1 MGADGVSA
9 LRPFPLYVLVRRAA
23 EELPTGSV
31 YDLPVRHVFRGF
43 SGLDLSVE
51 FHGHRCATPVGPAA
65 GPHTQLAQNIALS
78 WLAGGRILELKTV
91 QVDDRLVIPR
101 PCIDMRTV
109 GFNIEWSQEL
119 LVEES
124 LREYAKARLL
134 VAILGEL
141 CGIPSAERDFVF
153 DVSVGYS
160 LDGIRSKKIA
170 SFFEGIKDARAVL
183 DRERAALSREL
194 PSSLRRLADVP
205 CETRLSDSVTLST
218 FHGCPADEIAAISR
232 HLLSELGLHTIVK
245 LNPTLL
251 GYEEVEDIL
260 HRRLGYTHIALRRQ
274 AFDRDLKWDDA
285 LSMFRELSGQAARLG
300 LGFGVKLTNTLVVV
314 NPGDFMPGE
323 EAYLSGEPLHVL
335 ALTLGSRLREELGA
349 AFPISFSAGIDSANV
364 ASAVSSGFV
373 PVTSCTDLLRPG
385 GYERLHRQ
393 AEALAGAMHESGAAT
408 IPAFIRARAGGAGGD
423 VAVASLLN
431 HRRAA
436 REALG
441 AERYK
446 AAKTGRLPR
455 KIGTHL
461 HLLDCVNCDKCV
473 PVCPND
479 ANFSYET
486 PPRRITFRDLVVRD
500 SRLSPGDERTFIAG
514 GPKSSAH
521 QLANWAD
528 ACNDCGNC
536 DVFCPEDGGPY
547 IEKPRLFSSLA
558 FFLADAPRPGFF
570 VRRKDD
576 GSFAARGR
584 WGGRDLELFVRPD
597 GSALF
602 RDGVAELRFASAE
615 AAAPEESR
623 LLAAVPPEGHVVQVG
638 HYHSLRAVVTGLFA
652 PGAVSWLT
660 AMFPQVSGSPET
672 TPQLSG
678 ELT

>member
-1 MGADGVSA
+1 
-9 LRPFPLYVLVRRAA
+9 VRRAA

-43 SGLDLSVE
+43 PGLDLSVR

-65 GPHTQLAQNIALS
+65 GPHTQMAQNIALS

-91 QVDDRLVIPR
+91 QVNDRLVIPR

-134 VAILGEL
+134 VAILAEL
-141 CGIPSAERDFVF
+141 CGIPDAQRDFVL
-153 DVSVGYS
+153 DVSIGYS
-160 LDGIRSKKIA
+160 LDGIRSRKITG
-170 SFFEGIKDARAVL
+170 FFEGVRDASALL
-183 DRERAALSREL
+183 DRERQALRREL
-194 PSSLRRLADVP
+194 PPSLKRFADVL
-205 CETRLSDSVTLST
+205 CDARLSDSATLST

-251 GYEEVEDIL
+251 GYEEVEEIL
-260 HRRLGYTHIALRRQ
+260 HRRLGYTHIALRRE
-274 AFDRDLKWDDA
+274 AFEKDLQWNDA
-285 LSMFRELSGQAARLG
+285 LSIARELSGEAARLG

-314 NPGDFMPGE
+314 NPADFMPGE

-335 ALTLGSRLREELGA
+335 ALTLGSRLREALGA
-349 AFPISFSAGIDSANV
+349 EFPVSFSAGIDSANV
-364 ASAVSSGFV
+364 ASAVASGFV

-393 AEALAGAMHESGAAT
+393 AEALAGAVHASGTAA
-408 IPAFIRARAGGAGGD
+408 IPDFIRARAGAAAGGD
-423 VAVASLLN
+423 VAAASLLN

-436 REALG
+436 AEALV
-441 AERYK
+441 AERYT

-455 KIGTHL
+455 KIGSHL
-461 HLLDCVNCDKCV
+461 HLLDCINCDKCV

-486 PPRRITFRDLVVRD
+486 PPRTITFRDLVVLGG
-500 SRLSPGDERTFIAG
+500 RLSPGDERTFTAG

-521 QLANWAD
+521 QIANWAD

-558 FFLADAPRPGFF
+558 SFLADAPRPGFF
-570 VRRKDD
+570 VRREGD
-576 GSFAARGR
+576 GSLSASGR
-584 WGGRDLELFVRPD
+584 WSGRDLELLVKPD
-597 GSALF
+597 RSALF

-615 AAAPEESR
+615 AAAPEEAR
-623 LLAAVPPEGHVVQVG
+623 LFAPAAPEGHVVQVG
-638 HYHSLRAVVTGLFA
+638 HYHSLRAVLTGLFA
-652 PGAVSWLT
+652 PNAVSWLT
-660 AMFPQVSGSPET
+660 AMFPMQVSGSPET

>member
-1 MGADGVSA
+1 VST
-9 LRPFPLYVLVRRAA
+9 LRPLPLSVLVRRAA

-43 SGLDLSVE
+43 PGLDLSVK
-51 FHGHRCATPVGPAA
+51 FHGHRCATPIGPAA
-65 GPHTQLAQNIALS
+65 GPHTQLTQNIALS

-109 GFNIEWSQEL
+109 GFNVEWSQEL

-134 VAILGEL
+134 LAILAEL
-141 CGIPSAERDFVF
+141 CGIPRGERDFVL

-160 LDGIRSKKIA
+160 LDGIRSRKIT
-170 SFFEGIKDARAVL
+170 SFFEGIRDASALL
-183 DRERAALSREL
+183 DRERMALHREL
-194 PSSLRRLADVP
+194 PSSLRHFADVP
-205 CETRLSDSVTLST
+205 CDARLSDSVTLST
-218 FHGCPADEIAAISR
+218 FHGCPAGEIAAIGR
-232 HLLSELGLHTIVK
+232 YLLSEQGLHTIVK
-245 LNPTLL
+245 VNPTLL
-251 GYEEVEDIL
+251 GYEEVEEIL
-260 HRRLGYTHIALRRQ
+260 HGRLGYTGIALRRE

-285 LSMFRELSGQAARLG
+285 LSMARELSGEAARLG

-314 NPGDFMPGE
+314 NPADFMPGE

-335 ALTLGSRLREELGA
+335 ALTLGSRLREKLGA
-349 AFPISFSAGIDSANV
+349 AFPISFSAGVDAANV
-364 ASAVSSGFV
+364 ASAVACGFV

-393 AEALAGAMHESGAAT
+393 AEALAGAMRESGAAA
-408 IPAFIRARAGGAGGD
+408 IPDFIRTRAGEAGGD
-423 VAVASLLN
+423 VAGASLLN

-441 AERYK
+441 TERYG

-455 KIGTHL
+455 KIGSHL
-461 HLLDCVNCDKCV
+461 HLLDCINCDKCV

-486 PPRRITFRDLVVRD
+486 PPRSITFRDLVVHGG
-500 SRLSPGDERTFIAG
+500 RLSPGDERTFTAG

-547 IEKPRLFSSLA
+547 VEKPRLFGSLA
-558 FFLADAPRPGFF
+558 SFSADAPRPGFF
-570 VRRKDD
+570 VRREND
-576 GSFAARGR
+576 GSLAARGR
-584 WGGRDLELFVRPD
+584 WSGRDLELLVRPD

-615 AAAPEESR
+615 DAAPGEAR
-623 LLAAVPPEGHVVQVG
+623 LLAPAPPEGHVVQVG
-638 HYHSLRAVVTGLFA
+638 HYHSLRSVLTGLFA
-652 PGAVSWLT
+652 PNAVSWLT
-660 AMFPQVSGSPET
+660 AMFPTKVSGSPET
-672 TPQLSG
+672 TSQFSG

>member
-1 MGADGVSA
+1 MSA
-9 LRPFPLYVLVRRAA
+9 LRPLPLSVLVRRAA
-23 EELPTGSV
+23 EELPTGSI
-31 YDLPVRHVFRGF
+31 YDLPVRHLFRGF
-43 SGLDLSVE
+43 PGLDLSVR
-51 FHGHRCATPVGPAA
+51 FHGRRCATPIGPAA

-78 WLAGGRILELKTV
+78 FLAGGRILELKTV
-91 QVDDRLVIPR
+91 QVNDRLVIPR

-124 LREYAKARLL
+124 LNEYAKARLL
-134 VAILGEL
+134 VAILAEL
-141 CGIPSAERDFVF
+141 CGIPPSERDFVL
-153 DVSVGYS
+153 DVSIGYS
-160 LDGIRSKKIA
+160 LDGIRSRKIA
-170 SFFEGIKDARAVL
+170 GFFEGVRDASALL
-183 DRERAALSREL
+183 DRERAALRREL
-194 PSSLRRLADVP
+194 PSALRRFADVP
-205 CETRLSDSVTLST
+205 CDARLSDSVTLST

-232 HLLSELGLHTIVK
+232 HLLSEQGLHTIVK

-251 GYEEVEDIL
+251 GYEEVEEIL

-274 AFDRDLKWDDA
+274 AFDRDLQWNDA
-285 LSMFRELSGQAARLG
+285 LSIARALSGEASRLG

-314 NPGDFMPGE
+314 NPRDFMPGE

-335 ALTLGSRLREELGA
+335 ALTLGSRLREKLGA
-349 AFPISFSAGIDSANV
+349 AFPISFSAGIDSVNV
-364 ASAVSSGFV
+364 ASAVASGFV

-393 AEALAGAMHESGAAT
+393 AEALAGAMLEAGAAT
-408 IPAFIRARAGGAGGD
+408 VPDFIRARAGAVGSGD
-423 VAVASLLN
+423 VAGASLLN

-436 REALG
+436 AEVLL
-441 AERYK
+441 AERYT
-446 AAKTGRLPR
+446 AAKTGRPPR
-455 KIGTHL
+455 KIGSHL
-461 HLLDCVNCDKCV
+461 HLLDCINCDKCV

-486 PPRRITFRDLVVRD
+486 PPRSITFRDLVVEGG
-500 SRLSPGDERTFIAG
+500 RLSPGDERTFTAG

-558 FFLADAPRPGFF
+558 SFLADAPRPAFF
-570 VRRKDD
+570 VRRAGD
-576 GSFAARGR
+576 GSLAADGR
-584 WGGRDLELFVRPD
+584 WGGREVELLVRKD

-615 AAAPEESR
+615 AAAPEEVCCLSP
-623 LLAAVPPEGHVVQVG
+623 APPDGHVVQVG
-638 HYHSLRAVVTGLFA
+638 TYHSLRAVLTGLFA

-660 AMFPQVSGSPET
+660 AVFPEVSGSPEV

>member
-1 MGADGVSA
+1 MSA
-9 LRPFPLYVLVRRAA
+9 LRPLPLSVLVRRAA

-43 SGLDLSVE
+43 PGLDLSVN
-51 FHGHRCATPVGPAA
+51 FHGHRCATPIGPAA

-134 VAILGEL
+134 VAILAEL
-141 CGIPSAERDFVF
+141 CGIPQAERDLVF
-153 DVSVGYS
+153 DVSIGYS
-160 LDGIRSKKIA
+160 LDGIRSRKIA
-170 SFFEGIKDARAVL
+170 GFFEGVRDASALL
-183 DRERAALSREL
+183 DRERAALRREL
-194 PSSLRRLADVP
+194 PPSLRRFADVP
-205 CETRLSDSVTLST
+205 CDARLSDSATLST

-232 HLLSELGLHTIVK
+232 YLLSELGLYTIVK
-245 LNPTLL
+245 VNPTLL
-251 GYEEVEDIL
+251 GYEEVEDVL
-260 HRRLGYTHIALRRQ
+260 HRRLGYTGIALRRE

-285 LSMFRELSGQAARLG
+285 LSMARELSGEAARLG

-314 NPGDFMPGE
+314 NPADFMPGE

-335 ALTLGSRLREELGA
+335 ALTLGTRLREKLGA

-364 ASAVSSGFV
+364 ASAVASGFV
-373 PVTSCTDLLRPG
+373 PVTSCTDVLRPG

-393 AEALAGAMHESGAAT
+393 AEALAGAMHESGTAA
-408 IPAFIRARAGGAGGD
+408 IPDFIRARAGEAGGD
-423 VAVASLLN
+423 VAGASLLN

-436 REALG
+436 AEVLV
-441 AERYK
+441 AERYT

-455 KIGTHL
+455 KIGSHL
-461 HLLDCVNCDKCV
+461 HLLDCINCDKCI

-486 PPRRITFRDLVVRD
+486 PPRTITFRDLVVLEG
-500 SRLSPGDERTFIAG
+500 RLSPGDERTLTVG
-514 GPKSSAH
+514 GEKSSAH

-547 IEKPRLFSSLA
+547 IEKPRLFGSLA
-558 FFLADAPRPGFF
+558 SFLADAPRPGFF
-570 VRRKDD
+570 VRREDD
-576 GSFAARGR
+576 GSLAASGR
-584 WGGRDLELFVRPD
+584 WASRDVELLVRPD

-615 AAAPEESR
+615 AAAPEEAR
-623 LLAAVPPEGHVVQVG
+623 ILALPPPEGHVVPVG
-638 HYHSLRAVVTGLFA
+638 HYHSLRAVLTGLFA

-660 AMFPQVSGSPET
+660 AMYPGVSGST
-672 TPQLSG
+672 DLKTSRRLSG

>member
-1 MGADGVSA
+1 
-9 LRPFPLYVLVRRAA
+9 VRRAA

-31 YDLPVRHVFRGF
+31 YDLPLRHVFRGF
-43 SGLDLSVE
+43 PGLDLSVR
-51 FHGHRCATPVGPAA
+51 FHGHRSSTPIGPAA

-78 WLAGGRILELKTV
+78 FLAGGRILELKTV

-124 LREYAKARLL
+124 LVEYAKARLL
-134 VAILGEL
+134 VAILAEL
-141 CGIPSAERDFVF
+141 CGLPGAEQDTVF

-160 LDGIRSKKIA
+160 LDGIRSSKIA
-170 SFFEGIKDARAVL
+170 GFFEGIRDSSALL
-183 DRERAALSREL
+183 DRERAALRREL
-194 PSSLRRLADVP
+194 PPALRHFADVP

-218 FHGCPADEIAAISR
+218 FHGCPAGEIAAISR
-232 HLLSELGLHTIVK
+232 HLLSVLGLHTIVK

-260 HRRLGYTHIALRRQ
+260 HARLGYTHIALRRQ
-274 AFDRDLKWDDA
+274 AFDRDLKWDEA
-285 LSMFRELSGQAARLG
+285 LSIARELSGEAARLG

-314 NPGDFMPGE
+314 NPADFMPGE

-335 ALTLGSRLREELGA
+335 ALTLGSRLRDELGA
-349 AFPISFSAGIDSANV
+349 AFPISFSAGVDSANV
-364 ASAVSSGFV
+364 ASVVACGFV

-393 AEALAGAMHESGAAT
+393 AEALAGAMRDSGTAA
-408 IPAFIRARAGGAGGD
+408 IPDFIRARAGGAGGD
-423 VAVASLLN
+423 VAGASLLN
-431 HRRAA
+431 HHLAA
-436 REALG
+436 GEALS
-441 AERYK
+441 AERYR

-455 KIGTHL
+455 KIGSHL
-461 HLLDCVNCDKCV
+461 HLLDCINCDKCV

-486 PPRRITFRDLVVRD
+486 PPRTIAFHDLVVRGGG
-500 SRLSPGDERTFIAG
+500 LSPGDERTFTAG

-547 IEKPRLFSSLA
+547 IEKPRLFGSLA
-558 FFLADAPRPGFF
+558 SFLADAPRPGFL
-570 VRRKDD
+570 VRREDD
-576 GSFAARGR
+576 GSLTARGR
-584 WGGRDLELFVRPD
+584 WAGRDLELLVRPD
-597 GSALF
+597 GSARF

-615 AAAPEESR
+615 AAAPDETR
-623 LLAAVPPEGHVVQVG
+623 LLAPAPPEGYVVQVG
-638 HYHSLRAVVTGLFA
+638 HYHSLRAILTGLFA
-652 PGAVSWLT
+652 PNAVSWLT
-660 AMFPQVSGSPET
+660 AMFPEVSGSPET
-672 TPQLSG
+672 ASQISG